1 VKLAALAFLFPLS
14 LLSQEFRGAVSGEVA
29 DSSGSL
35 VAGAEVTVAETH
47 TGTKNETVTDTSGK
61 YNALFLLPGDYD
73 IDVSAPGFK
82 GTERKGLHIG
92 AGEHP
97 IIDFKLVVGDTAQ
110 AIEVTADI
118 PIVNSEN
125 ASVGQAVTTREVEDI
140 PLNGRTPIMLAQLAV
155 GVIPSPYNST
165 LTLVHP
171 FDTNN
176 AFAIGGTVNQTSET
190 LLDGSPNATWDGR
203 TAYSPPQDAVQEVRV
218 KAFDTDAAFG
228 HTGGGTINQVMKSG
242 TNDIHGSAYEFT
254 QPSNLTANNFFN
266 NKNGLGNPLT
276 HFNQWG
282 LTAGGPVLIP
292 KVYNGRN
299 KLFWY
304 FAYEGLMDS
313 QPNTNFVTVPTD
325 LEKQG
330 NFSQILSTDGTILY
344 NPYSAVQSGSTIR
357 AC

>member
-1 VKLAALAFLFPLS
+1 MSSAFVAPIAPASFSPSERTVQKSCFDLPLLPLYSSSTGFCGHSIFQFNEVFTVKLAALAFLFPLS

-176 AFAIGGTVNQTSET
+176 AFAIGGTVNQTSESCST
-190 LLDGSPNATWDGR
+190 ARPTPHGMAARPTVRLR
-203 TAYSPPQDAVQEVRV
+203 T
-218 KAFDTDAAFG
+218 
-228 HTGGGTINQVMKSG
+228 
-242 TNDIHGSAYEFT
+242 
-254 QPSNLTANNFFN
+254 
-266 NKNGLGNPLT
+266 
-276 HFNQWG
+276 
-282 LTAGGPVLIP
+282 
-292 KVYNGRN
+292 
-299 KLFWY
+299 
-304 FAYEGLMDS
+304 
-313 QPNTNFVTVPTD
+313 
-325 LEKQG
+325 
-330 NFSQILSTDGTILY
+330 
-344 NPYSAVQSGSTIR
+344 PYRKCA
-357 AC
+357 